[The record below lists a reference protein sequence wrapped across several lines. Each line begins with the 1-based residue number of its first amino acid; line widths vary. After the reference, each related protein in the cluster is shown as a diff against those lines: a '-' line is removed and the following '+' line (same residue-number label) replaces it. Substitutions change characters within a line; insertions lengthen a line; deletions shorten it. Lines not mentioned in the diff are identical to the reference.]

1 MIKLFVT
8 LNLLGIRLM
17 APIDHTLGRTLDQA
31 HDTLRRAR
39 RDGRDERGSVTIEQV
54 IWAVALIGIAA
65 IVVGAITAYVNSKKD
80 QIK

>member
-1 MIKLFVT
+1 MIKATIKLLIT

-17 APIDHTLGRTLDQA
+17 TPIDRALGGA

-39 RDGRDERGSVTIEQV
+39 RDERGSVTIEQV
-54 IWAVALIGIAA
+54 IWAVALIVIAGG
-65 IVVGAITAYVNSKKD
+65 VVAAITAYVNSKSS